1 MAENQPEGAA
11 LLLVKISLLLRHKSW
26 YIRVPGI
33 SSHPVSLN
41 IKKNIR
47 KFPNCDWVV
56 TTIC

>member
-41 IKKNIR
+41 IKKTYENFQI
-47 KFPNCDWVV
+47 V
-56 TTIC
+56 TGL